1 MNLRKVF
8 PIIAMLLIVFLAGC
22 KKDKPGVPPTV
33 TSTVPINN
41 VTGIAVNS
49 NISATFSV
57 AMTTSTINA
66 TTFTL
71 KQGSTAVPGAV
82 TYTGTTATF
91 TPAADLAI
99 NTSYTATITTGAK
112 NTAGDAL
119 ASNFTWSFTTVTVC
133 NCPDVTKPTVTLTD
147 PVTAATGVELNK
159 VITFTF
165 SEPMAPST
173 INATTFT
180 LMQGTTAVPGAVT
193 YTGTTAKFT
202 PTANLAP
209 NLIYTATITTGATD
223 VAGNALAAN
232 SVLTFTTG
240 AIADII
246 KPTSI
251 STDPGATATG
261 VALNKVIAFTFSEPM
276 APSTISG
283 TTFTLMQGTT
293 PVTGVVTYSGTTATF
308 TPTNPLLA
316 GLPYTATITTGA
328 TDVAGNALA
337 APIVLAF
344 TTDAAPTVTLTDPAD
359 LAPAV
364 VLNTAVTATFS
375 VPMDPLTL
383 IATTFTLKQGT
394 TAVAGTVSSNG
405 STATFT
411 PTANLTASTV
421 YTATITTGAKNV
433 GGTPL
438 AIDKVWTFTTG
449 TSTGTAVGTPDQPAT
464 GVPINAV
471 VGLTF
476 NVPMNPATIIA
487 GLTLW
492 DGTTA
497 VPGTVTYS
505 GNTATFTPT
514 DPLLAGHTYT
524 IKLVGA
530 KDLNGIT
537 LADTNWTFITATAAA
552 AGPLVVDLKTAARFG
567 ILAYAG
573 VMNNAGG
580 ASVIKDLDIGVY
592 PYARSSITGFPPAI
606 VVGGAIYA
614 ADDLPASVG
623 AMLRQAKDDLI
634 AAYNQAAGAILPTP
648 VLVPAGLGGRTLGPG
663 IYKSASSMKL
673 ENGNLTL
680 AGDANA
686 VWIFQIGSA
695 LITTGGG
702 GGTFGNVILTGGAQ
716 AKNVFWQVGTSATIG
731 NGTSFKGTVMAL
743 TSITMG
749 SGATIE
755 GRMLARTG
763 AVVLTSTNTV
773 AQDIITKPKP

>member
-22 KKDKPGVPPTV
+22 KKDNPPGVPPTV

-41 VTGIAVNS
+41 ATGTAVNS
-49 NISATFSV
+49 NISAIFSV

-82 TYTGTTATF
+82 TYAGTTATF
-91 TPAADLAI
+91 TPAANLAI
-99 NTSYTATITTGAK
+99 NTTYTATITTGAK

-119 ASNFTWSFTTVTVC
+119 ASNYTFSFTT
-133 NCPDVTKPTVTLTD
+133 
-147 PVTAATGVELNK
+147 
-159 VITFTF
+159 
-165 SEPMAPST
+165 
-173 INATTFT
+173 
-180 LMQGTTAVPGAVT
+180 GT
-193 YTGTTAKFT
+193 
-202 PTANLAP
+202 
-209 NLIYTATITTGATD
+209 
-223 VAGNALAAN
+223 
-232 SVLTFTTG
+232 
-240 AIADII
+240 IADNT

-251 STDPGATATG
+251 STDPSTTATG
-261 VALNKVIAFTFSEPM
+261 VALNKVVAFTFSEPM
-276 APSTISG
+276 DPSTITSS
-283 TTFTLMQGTT
+283 TFTLKQGTT
-293 PVTGVVTYSGTTATF
+293 DVPVTRGYSGTIATF
-308 TPTNPLLA
+308 TPTDPLLA
-316 GLPYTATITTGA
+316 GLLYTATITTGV
-328 TDVAGNALA
+328 TDMAGNALA
-337 APIVLAF
+337 ADKVLTF
-344 TTDAAPTVTLTDPAD
+344 TTDAAPTVSSTDPVSNATG
-359 LAPAV
+359 V
-364 VLNTAVTATFS
+364 FLNKAVTATFS

-383 IATTFTLKQGT
+383 TAITFTIKQGAT
-394 TAVAGTVSSNG
+394 PVAGTVSYSG

-411 PTANLTASTV
+411 PAANLAANLI

-433 GGTPL
+433 QGTPL
-438 AIDKVWTFTTG
+438 ASDKVWTFTTG
-449 TSTGTAVGTPDQPAT
+449 TTSATAVGTPDQPAT

-476 NVPMNPATIIA
+476 SVPMDPATINTTT
-487 GLTLW
+487 LTLW
-492 DGTTA
+492 DGTTATA

-505 GNTATFTPT
+505 GTTATFTPT
-514 DPLLAGHTYT
+514 SPLVAGHTYT
-524 IKLVGA
+524 IKLTGA
-530 KDLNGIT
+530 KDLNGNLFIN
-537 LADTNWTFITATAAA
+537 LAGWTFTTATVASS
-552 AGPLVVDLKTAARFG
+552 GPVVVDLKTAARFG

-592 PYARSSITGFPPAI
+592 PYARSSITGFPPATL
-606 VVGGAIYA
+606 VGGAIYA

-623 AMLRQAKDDLI
+623 AMLRQAKDDLV
-634 AAYNQAAGAILPTP
+634 AASNQAAGAILPTP

-673 ENGNLTL
+673 ENGSLTL

-702 GGTFGNVILTGGAQ
+702 GGTYGNVILAGGAL

-731 NGTSFKGTVMAL
+731 DGTSFKGTVMAL

-749 SGATIE
+749 SGATAE

>member
-1 MNLRKVF
+1 MKLKKVF

-449 TSTGTAVGTPDQPAT
+449 TSTGTAVGTPDQPTT

-476 NVPMNPATIIA
+476 NVPMDSTTTIA

-492 DGTTA
+492 DGGTQI
-497 VPGTVTYS
+497 PGTVTYS
-505 GNTATFTPT
+505 GTTATFTPT
-514 DPLLAGHTYT
+514 KPLVAGTTYT
-524 IKLVGA
+524 LKLTGA
-530 KDLNGIT
+530 KDLNNNT
-537 LADTNWTFITATAAA
+537 LADMNWTFTTAAAAA
-552 AGPLVVDLKTAARFG
+552 AGPGVVDLKTAGEFG
-567 ILAYAG
+567 ILAG
-573 VMNNAGG
+573 VSVNSNGGG
-580 ASVIKDLDIGVY
+580 ASVINNMDVGLY
-592 PYARSSITGFPPAI
+592 PGAHSSITGFPPAI
-606 VVGGAIYA
+606 VVGTGNGIYG
-614 ADDLPASVG
+614 ADDAGPRL
-623 AMLRQAKDDLI
+623 LIAKNDLI
-634 AAYNQAAGAILPTP
+634 AAYDQAAGATSPTP
-648 VLVPAGLGGRTLGPG
+648 ILIPAGLGGRTLGPG

-673 ENGNLTL
+673 QNGTLTL
-680 AGDANA
+680 NGGPND

-695 LITTGGG
+695 LTTVGGG
-702 GGTFGNVILTGGAQ
+702 GASNYGDVILTGGAQ
-716 AKNVFWQVGTSATIG
+716 AKNVFWQVGTSAVIGSGTEFQGTI
-731 NGTSFKGTVMAL
+731 MAL

-749 SGATIE
+749 TGSTAVGHL
-755 GRMLARTG
+755 LARNG
-763 AVVLTSTNTV
+763 SVVLTSTNLL
-773 AQDIITKPKP
+773 INSITKP